1 MRILDTLH
9 DTRQGCLSYILKA
22 TLISLIPTL
31 CIVFIINALFPGAKG
46 PDFEGPPVFI
56 TIFLIVIVSPWIE
69 TLLVW
74 LGLNLIQRFTK
85 STTRMAV
92 VSAVIW
98 AILHS
103 LMAPVWGLCIAWSF
117 YVFSVSFLEWRKVSK
132 WKAISVTA
140 AIHMLQNAIPAT
152 MMLTG
157 SA

>member
-1 MRILDTLH
+1 MKVLDTLH
-9 DTRQGCLSYILKA
+9 DTRQGCLPYILKA
-22 TLISLIPTL
+22 TLISTIPAL
-31 CIVFIINALFPGAKG
+31 CITYIIYAMFPSAKG

-56 TIFLIVIVSPWIE
+56 AIFLVVIVSPWIE

-85 STTRMAV
+85 STTRIAV
-92 VSAVIW
+92 VSALIW

-103 LMAPVWGLCIAWSF
+103 LVAPVWGLCIVWSF
-117 YVFSVSFLEWRKVSK
+117 YIFSVSFLEWRKVSK

-140 AIHMLQNAIPAT
+140 TIHMLQNTIPAT